1 MATFSINVD
10 VNSKSVNEL
19 EEDLKTLETQFKTLK
34 IGDPGFTELGQ
45 KIQGVRSQL
54 KDIELQFEGLD
65 KEQRATALVDT
76 FNGLTGAVGAVSSAF
91 IAFGA
96 ESSAIEDAE
105 KKLLGVIGVVS
116 GLRDVSNGLVA
127 AGKLFGPTFS
137 KIGESISG
145 AFTTGSTAAQGFKA
159 ALASIGIGLV
169 IAAVTTLIT
178 SFDELKSAFGFT
190 SKEVDDF
197 NKKQEEAQKELQK
210 TAEEAR
216 ITAGLA
222 INELQNSFNNVAQ
235 AGGDASTVLT
245 DIQKQLPEL
254 ANVNLAAAGSQD
266 KVNEALN
273 RFNSLTLLQTDRQNN
288 INKLKQEEIALSEA
302 VSLKLAATTEAD
314 KKALDI
320 KVKGIFASINA
331 IRDENKELDIQI
343 AKIQS
348 QRAAEI
354 KAVEDE
360 KKRQQEAE
368 AARKQA
374 EANRKDAAQK
384 ELRATKDKNE
394 ALRKLDE
401 ERATEGLDA
410 ITTQFANNLARLK
423 ESQSEELKQTNL
435 TEAAKAAI
443 KAKYNAL
450 IEANELQRVDAVAK
464 FEKDAADK
472 VEEADK
478 KKLEATTERNKAFL
492 DLSRALGDEAAQ
504 NAVDAVQRQIDA
516 VAATT
521 VAGVEQIG
529 QLQKTLIEKERA
541 NAVAA
546 AEQTKTDRLA
556 ALQEQLD
563 AELLL
568 YAGNEQK
575 QLELKATYA
584 TQVEAVTKQTAEN
597 VTAIN
602 ADANA
607 KIVENDKQ
615 TAEQKK
621 QIQEAQLQA
630 ALQFANTVVGALDG
644 IAKEGTE
651 AQKAVDIAKIL
662 ISAATAAFQA
672 FAQATALIP
681 PPGGQ
686 IVGAALAGVIAVGA
700 ARAIADVK
708 KVKPGGGGG
717 GPAAPAAGAIVQPP
731 APATGQGTFTPLLP
745 QGGTTIGSGGAQTTT
760 LGNDMSGGRVIK
772 TYVLAGDVTD
782 AQEAEARINQRRQL

>member
-34 IGDPGFTELGQ
+34 IGDPGFTALGQ
-45 KIQGVRSQL
+45 KIQGVKSQL
-54 KDIELQFEGLD
+54 KDVELQFEGLD
-65 KEQRATALVDT
+65 KEQRATALVDV

-96 ESSAIEDAE
+96 DASAIENAE
-105 KKLLGVIGVVS
+105 KKLLGVIGVVG
-116 GLRDVSNGLVA
+116 GLRDASNGLVA

-137 KIGESISG
+137 SVGESIKAGFTAG
-145 AFTTGSTAAQGFKA
+145 ATGAQTFKA
-159 ALASIGIGLV
+159 ALISTGIGAFIVLV
-169 IAAVTTLIT
+169 GLLVDAFL
-178 SFDELKSAFGFT
+178 SSAD
-190 SKEVDDF
+190 S
-197 NKKQEEAQKELQK
+197 
-210 TAEEAR
+210 AEEANKEIEKINGTLER
-216 ITAGLA
+216 QLQLIEDLNRRRQNDQKVEESRLKALGASEEELFQLKLKGYERDRDSAISAVRA
-222 INELQNSFNNVAQ
+222 INAAQ
-235 AGGDASTVLT
+235 D
-245 DIQKQLPEL
+245 
-254 ANVNLAAAGSQD
+254 
-266 KVNEALN
+266 EALAKFKGTEKEKQDLIDKYNSQRQKAIIDRNNAETAIEVEKN
-273 RFNSLTLLQTDRQNN
+273 RK
-288 INKLKQEEIALSEA
+288 IEEAN
-302 VSLKLAATTEAD
+302 
-314 KKALDI
+314 KKAQDNYKKYI
-320 KVKGIFASINA
+320 
-331 IRDENKELDIQI
+331 DERNRV
-343 AKIQS
+343 AKDGQS
-348 QRAAEI
+348 
-354 KAVEDE
+354 
-360 KKRQQEAE
+360 
-368 AARKQA
+368 
-374 EANRKDAAQK
+374 
-384 ELRATKDKNE
+384 
-394 ALRKLDE
+394 
-401 ERATEGLDA
+401 
-410 ITTQFANNLARLK
+410 
-423 ESQSEELKQTNL
+423 NL
-435 TEAAKAAI
+435 TEALQQLRESEAKDDRELAKVQLQNKLADLETERLARVAEAKRLNLSVFNVNKEFDALNEVARNEYNKTIAQLDEEAAAKDKEKQDERL
-443 KAKYNAL
+443 KAKLEREKAYTELTRVLGEESAKNA
-450 IEANELQRVDAVAK
+450 I
-464 FEKDAADK
+464 
-472 VEEADK
+472 
-478 KKLEATTERNKAFL
+478 
-492 DLSRALGDEAAQ
+492 
-504 NAVDAVQRQIDA
+504 DAVQRQIDA

-568 YAGNEQK
+568 YADNEQK
-575 QLELKATYA
+575 QLELKAQYA

-630 ALQFANTVVGALDG
+630 ALQFANTIVGALDG

-745 QGGTTIGSGGAQTTT
+745 QGGTTIGSGGSQTTT